1 MDQDKSITIY
11 DAANVCVRAFED
23 LLSLL
28 QEKDNDSF
36 RMVDELRG
44 RFNLWAA
51 YVGAFAAPKASLDAR
66 LNLYPDVKHMVLE
79 LLDMVSRNIGTTM
92 EANNHSQFIHD
103 SQITEER
110 RPTSRGVRGLD
121 AVEAAIERLLI
132 MAVRIRH
139 GARRT
144 HQARHSTE
152 EETAVSLC
160 CLLVQHRY
168 RHARRSLCN
177 QLGASIY
184 TRGISLQYLQK
195 HNEKLAYN
203 RYDHGGHQEKNGEN
217 GLGSSPG
224 GPEVSGNTEAA
235 DGKPHP
241 RSAPET
247 FPSALSPSAVLRLM
261 DPRGKPSGSLVSKGS
276 TVRDP
281 QGDHCQYPPKP
292 RQQNMQKYIPC
303 TLCSDPLE
311 ASTMTKAAWSA
322 HVDRDLEPYVCI
334 SEECR
339 EPLRYFVSKQDWM
352 DHMQSRH
359 TITWAQKVHTE
370 MWYCDVSHSVPVE
383 FDDVTKL
390 LTHLQSEHGNQL
402 TKSKLQGHEV
412 KAVVEEKPH
421 KLLSDHIARHLKS
434 LAFLSL
440 SYVEDVFEDPHSSE
454 ISEDVYSFSTSLE
467 TTGDKRDGEYSHG
480 PVPRRAIPFLGDIP
494 ETQIAPDGT
503 RRVGEQVLSGAPSPL
518 PDPEDWAF
526 VPVRSFP
533 TNLDILCRGLNGMPG
548 EPMSR
553 DSFNHNLDPASAFR
567 SQAPWNEAIKI
578 ILQEMELQNK
588 VLGAEHPDTLMT
600 MAYLA
605 YAYWNQGLFKDAESL
620 QLQEL
625 QLCSKVLGSRHT
637 STLTSINNLAC
648 ILWSEGRWQEAEAQ
662 FQRVTNLR
670 EEVLGPEHSS
680 TLTSMSNLAST
691 YRSLGRWTEADD
703 LDQRVV
709 GLWKRILGP
718 ANASTLTSM
727 SNVAF
732 ALWNK
737 GEFKKAEEM
746 EKAIVGTQTG
756 LLGSKHPDTLISLN
770 NLACTY
776 QSQKRWAE
784 AETLAM
790 EVIGTSRELL
800 GSEHPFTLTSLGN
813 LASTYRNQGR
823 LEEAER
829 LEMRVLAAQETALG
843 SEHPDT
849 LLTKWNLAHTLKQ
862 QERYT
867 EALAMLD
874 RCVESQTR
882 QLGPHHPHTVAA
894 TAHLKKWHASFK
906 SIAIHTLDTTRKRK
920 HRKA

>member
-1 MDQDKSITIY
+1 M
-11 DAANVCVRAFED
+11 
-23 LLSLL
+23 
-28 QEKDNDSF
+28 
-36 RMVDELRG
+36 
-44 RFNLWAA
+44 
-51 YVGAFAAPKASLDAR
+51 R
-66 LNLYPDVKHMVLE
+66 L
-79 LLDMVSRNIGTTM
+79 GTTT
-92 EANNHSQFIHD
+92 EANNNSQFIHD

-195 HNEKLAYN
+195 HNEKLAYKK
-203 RYDHGGHQEKNGEN
+203 YDHGGHQEKNGEN

-261 DPRGKPSGSLVSKGS
+261 DPKGKPSGSLVSKGS

-311 ASTMTKAAWSA
+311 ASTMTKAAWRCAFNFALARTILTRSFCYSA

-402 TKSKLQGHEV
+402 TKSKLQGRARRNRRVATRDPFVCPLCDTVPDEV
-412 KAVVEEKPH
+412 KAVVEEKPY

-440 SYVEDVFEDPHSSE
+440 SYVEDVFEDPHSLE

-467 TTGDKRDGEYSHG
+467 TTRDKRDGEYSHG

-518 PDPEDWAF
+518 SDPEDWAF

-533 TNLDILCRGLNGMPG
+533 TNLDILCRGLNGMSG

-553 DSFNHNLDPASAFR
+553 DR
-567 SQAPWNEAIKI
+567 
-578 ILQEMELQNK
+578 
-588 VLGAEHPDTLMT
+588 
-600 MAYLA
+600 
-605 YAYWNQGLFKDAESL
+605 
-620 QLQEL
+620 
-625 QLCSKVLGSRHT
+625 
-637 STLTSINNLAC
+637 
-648 ILWSEGRWQEAEAQ
+648 
-662 FQRVTNLR
+662 
-670 EEVLGPEHSS
+670 
-680 TLTSMSNLAST
+680 
-691 YRSLGRWTEADD
+691 
-703 LDQRVV
+703 
-709 GLWKRILGP
+709 
-718 ANASTLTSM
+718 
-727 SNVAF
+727 
-732 ALWNK
+732 
-737 GEFKKAEEM
+737 
-746 EKAIVGTQTG
+746 
-756 LLGSKHPDTLISLN
+756 
-770 NLACTY
+770 
-776 QSQKRWAE
+776 
-784 AETLAM
+784 
-790 EVIGTSRELL
+790 
-800 GSEHPFTLTSLGN
+800 
-813 LASTYRNQGR
+813 
-823 LEEAER
+823 
-829 LEMRVLAAQETALG
+829 
-843 SEHPDT
+843 
-849 LLTKWNLAHTLKQ
+849 
-862 QERYT
+862 
-867 EALAMLD
+867 
-874 RCVESQTR
+874 
-882 QLGPHHPHTVAA
+882 
-894 TAHLKKWHASFK
+894 
-906 SIAIHTLDTTRKRK
+906 
-920 HRKA
+920 